1 MEQWKDVIG
10 WEGYYQVSDQ
20 GNVKSLKRKG
30 TTTFGE
36 RDYAGHNVNPVKC
49 SNGYIAVNLTK
60 QGLRK
65 QKHIHVLVLEAFI
78 GERPHK
84 YDACHNNG
92 IKTDC
97 RLENL
102 RWDTRSNNHKD
113 KIAHG
118 TYQSGDKANRKKIDK
133 HLANEIKNSSLSK
146 IEIMN
151 KYNLSYTQVW
161 RVKNNLCW
169 NNNG

>member
-1 MEQWKDVIG
+1 MEQWKDVVG
-10 WEGYYQVSDQ
+10 WEGYYQVSNQ

-30 TTTFGE
+30 VTAFGE
-36 RDYAGHNVNPVKC
+36 RDYAGYNLNPVKC
-49 SNGYIAVNLTK
+49 KNGYIAVNLTK
-60 QGLRK
+60 QGLRN

-78 GERPHK
+78 GERPYK

-97 RLENL
+97 KLENL

-118 TYQSGDKANRKKIDK
+118 TYQSGDKANKRKLNKD
-133 HLANEIKNSSLSK
+133 LADEIRLLKLSND
-146 IEIMN
+146 EIAN
-151 KYNLSYTQVW
+151 KYNISITQLW
-161 RVKNNLCW
+161 RVKNNLSW
-169 NNNG
+169 SNNG